1 MNLIDWL
8 RQTCSSYDHEP
19 VAVFRRLGQ
28 HKWPLNAIDEADL
41 ENQLRTGGHFLPLP
55 REPAA
60 LANVLEVS
68 LIDFLLL
75 KLKDLPGVVAKRGTE
90 RGYPDLEVFGGPFG
104 NHFFAVEVKV
114 ARRAR
119 SGRKTQSRITLYTG
133 NTYFKWRDLPWPGMF
148 RAFADYKQHIDVIVL
163 YTLNTNSLAR
173 AEDIEVIIQEPW
185 RIASK
190 QRSSTTRE
198 YLGAVVSIDALR
210 AGRGEFQSE
219 DEFYRFWHKYN
230 FKTGKA
236 VEQQLRKLLAK
247 YGMRASSREPGGGTS

>member
-8 RQTCSSYDHEP
+8 RQTCNDYKHEP
-19 VAVFRRLGQ
+19 IAVFRRLGE
-28 HKWPLNAIDEADL
+28 HGWPLHATDEADL
-41 ENQLRTGGHFLPLP
+41 ERQLRDGGHFLPLP

-60 LANVLEVS
+60 LANVLEVA

-75 KLKDLPGVVAKRGTE
+75 KLNALSGVVGRRGTE
-90 RGYPDLEVFGGPFG
+90 RGYPDLEVYGGPFG
-104 NHFFAVEVKV
+104 DAFFAVEVKV
-114 ARRAR
+114 ARRAK
-119 SGRKTQSRITLYTG
+119 SGRQTQSRITLYTG
-133 NTYFKWRDLPWPGMF
+133 NTYFKHQSLKWPGMF

-163 YTLNTNSLAR
+163 YTLNPESLAR
-173 AEDIEVIIQEPW
+173 AESIEVIVQEPW

-210 AGRGEFQSE
+210 NGKGEFDSE
-219 DEFYRFWHKYN
+219 SDFYRFWRKYS

-236 VEQQLRKLLAK
+236 VDQQLTKLIARSTNSAQNK
-247 YGMRASSREPGGGTS
+247 